1 MMKNDTEIIQAY
13 KAFIGNRVFPCIAAR
28 AALASQHI
36 QCMVADTMACPKND
50 KAILHFLYNFID
62 NYRTTTT
69 NFHSA
74 AIIFKN
80 PKDCNEE
87 EFDNLLWER
96 LQALSDL
103 DAENYDYDSRVDSDP
118 ASANFSFSLK
128 QEAFFILG
136 LHPGTDRPSRK
147 FSYPTIAFNPH
158 QEFEK
163 LRATHHYE
171 PMKEIVRKR
180 DLAYSGSINPMLK
193 DFGETSEANQYSG
206 KYYGSDWR
214 CPFIRIHK
222 PVVGDRNSTITINNP

>member
-1 MMKNDTEIIQAY
+1 MINNDPEIIEAY
-13 KAFIGNRVFPCIAAR
+13 KAFIGNKIFPCIAAR

-36 QCMVADTMACPKND
+36 QCMVADTMACPKDD
-50 KAILHFLYNFID
+50 KAILDFLYHFID

-87 EFDNLLWER
+87 EFDRLLWQR

-103 DAENYDYDSRVDSDP
+103 DAENYDYDHRVDSDP
-118 ASANFSFSLK
+118 ASAHFSFSLK

-136 LHPGTDRPSRK
+136 LHPGTNRPSRK
-147 FSYPTIAFNPH
+147 FSYPTLAFNPH

-163 LRATHHYE
+163 LRVTHHYE
-171 PMKEIVRKR
+171 PMKEVVRKR
-180 DLAYSGSINPMLK
+180 DLLYSGSINPMLK
-193 DFGETSEANQYSG
+193 DFGEASEATQYSG
-206 KYYGSDWR
+206 RYYSSDWQ
-214 CPFIRIHK
+214 CPFIRK
-222 PVVGDRNSTITINNP
+222 QKLKMGNQ